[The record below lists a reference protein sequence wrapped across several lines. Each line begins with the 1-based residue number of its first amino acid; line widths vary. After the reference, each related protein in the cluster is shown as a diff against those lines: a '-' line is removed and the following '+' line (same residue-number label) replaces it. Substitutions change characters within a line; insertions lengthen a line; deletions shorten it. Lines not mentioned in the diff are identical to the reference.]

1 MMGVKFVSA
10 CCKVPYLSQL
20 RYNCISQEAKLYR
33 IELLVFVGCK
43 NFNLISLLYASLNK
57 STGNYFLSPLTSPR
71 LLAGK
76 LRIELTKVDLA
87 VSSLKYAV
95 CTGLEPVTFG
105 VTGRHSSQL
114 N

>member
-1 MMGVKFVSA
+1 MLGVKFVSA

-33 IELLVFVGCK
+33 IELLVFIGIK
-43 NFNLISLLYASLNK
+43 NINLIVFAVCFLNK
-57 STGNYFLSPLTSPR
+57 STGTYFLSPLTSPR

-87 VSSLKYAV
+87 VSSLM
-95 CTGLEPVTFG
+95 LSG
-105 VTGRHSSQL
+105 VYGTRTRDPRRDRPIF
-114 N
+114 